1 MARSNAVRLARA
13 ALSSHLLRDSFSV
26 FESIYGSG
34 CRQYSAGICSK
45 SRPLLQSCFSNGAN
59 ERVWSSKA
67 NFGQKRSIHATARM
81 SSRDFY
87 DLLGVSKNA
96 TASEIKKAYLGLAKQ
111 LHPDVNKDD
120 PEAAKKFQEVQR
132 AYEVLKDDE
141 KRQTYDQVGHDAF
154 NRAEEGGG
162 AGAGFSGFPGFEDI
176 FNNSDIFNMFR
187 QKMGGEDVKV
197 SVELSFME
205 AVQGCNKTVAFQT
218 DLLCSACGGSGVP
231 PGTRPETCKRCKGS
245 GMVFQQTGPFTVQST
260 CPQCRGSGKIVS
272 SFCKTCKGSRV
283 VRGTKTVKLDI
294 MPGVDNDEILKVYRS
309 GGADPEGNQAG
320 DLYVTLKVREDPVF
334 RRERSDIHVDAPLT
348 ITQAIL
354 GGTTQVPT
362 LTGDVV
368 VKVRPGTQP
377 GQKVVLKKKGI
388 KARNSYSFGDQ
399 FVHFKVGIP
408 TNLTE
413 KQCKLI
419 EEFAKEE
426 EREDDKRAAARA
438 SG

>member
-1 MARSNAVRLARA
+1 
-13 ALSSHLLRDSFSV
+13 
-26 FESIYGSG
+26 
-34 CRQYSAGICSK
+34 
-45 SRPLLQSCFSNGAN
+45 
-59 ERVWSSKA
+59 
-67 NFGQKRSIHATARM
+67 
-81 SSRDFY
+81 
-87 DLLGVSKNA
+87 
-96 TASEIKKAYLGLAKQ
+96 
-111 LHPDVNKDD
+111 
-120 PEAAKKFQEVQR
+120 
-132 AYEVLKDDE
+132 
-141 KRQTYDQVGHDAF
+141 
-154 NRAEEGGG
+154 
-162 AGAGFSGFPGFEDI
+162 
-176 FNNSDIFNMFR
+176 MFR

-272 SFCKTCKGSRV
+272 SFCKTCKGNRV

-368 VKVRPGTQP
+368 VKTSKNTTILPNQTSP
-377 GQKVVLKKKGI
+377 Y
-388 KARNSYSFGDQ
+388 ARSS
-399 FVHFKVGIP
+399 HFLYR
-408 TNLTE
+408 NLTE
-413 KQCKLI
+413 KQRKLI